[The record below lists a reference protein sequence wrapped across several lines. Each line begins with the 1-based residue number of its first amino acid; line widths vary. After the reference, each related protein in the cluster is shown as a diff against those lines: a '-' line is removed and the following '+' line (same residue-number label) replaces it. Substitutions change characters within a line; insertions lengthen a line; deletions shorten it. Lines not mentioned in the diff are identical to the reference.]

1 MLIIGSDHAGV
12 ELKENIK
19 KYLENIN
26 IEFYDVNIKNEL
38 TDDDYPDIAEKICA
52 DVGKASGNLGIAICG
67 TGIGMCITCN
77 KVNGIR
83 AALCTDEYM
92 AKKAREHNDA
102 NVLCL
107 GARLEYASDREKM
120 LNIVNQFLNSSFEG
134 GRHLRRLKKIEE
146 IENKG
151 DNI

>member
-1 MLIIGSDHAGV
+1 
-12 ELKENIK
+12 
-19 KYLENIN
+19 
-26 IEFYDVNIKNEL
+26 
-38 TDDDYPDIAEKICA
+38 
-52 DVGKASGNLGIAICG
+52 
-67 TGIGMCITCN
+67 MCITCN

>member
-19 KYLENIN
+19 KYLKNIN
-26 IEFYDVNIKNEL
+26 IEFYDVNIKNESE
-38 TDDDYPDIAEKICA
+38 DDDYPDIAEKICA
-52 DVGKASGNLGIAICG
+52 DVVKASGNLGIAICG

>member
-19 KYLENIN
+19 KYLKDNN
-26 IEFYDVNIKNEL
+26 IEFYDINGKNEL

-52 DVGKASGNLGIAICG
+52 DVVKASGNLGIAICG

>member
-1 MLIIGSDHAGV
+1 
-12 ELKENIK
+12 
-19 KYLENIN
+19 
-26 IEFYDVNIKNEL
+26 
-38 TDDDYPDIAEKICA
+38 
-52 DVGKASGNLGIAICG
+52 
-67 TGIGMCITCN
+67 MCITCN

-107 GARLEYASDREKM
+107 GARLEYASDMEKM

>member
-19 KYLENIN
+19 KYLKDNN
-26 IEFYDVNIKNEL
+26 IEFYDINGKNEL

-52 DVGKASGNLGIAICG
+52 DVVKSSRNLGIAICG